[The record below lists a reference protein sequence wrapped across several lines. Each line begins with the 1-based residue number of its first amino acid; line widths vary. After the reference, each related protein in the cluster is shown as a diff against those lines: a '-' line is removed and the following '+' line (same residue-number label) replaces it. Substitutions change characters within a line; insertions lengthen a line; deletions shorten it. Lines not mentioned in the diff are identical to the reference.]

1 MLPEPDGLYHFNY
14 NEQDFYYNE
23 DGSKIPLR
31 VCLCAARSPSEC
43 LCACNSWG
51 NYSFDEWGGI
61 TNEPN

>member
-1 MLPEPDGLYHFNY
+1 MLPEPDGLHHFNY

-51 NYSFDEWGGI
+51 NYSFDE
-61 TNEPN
+61 